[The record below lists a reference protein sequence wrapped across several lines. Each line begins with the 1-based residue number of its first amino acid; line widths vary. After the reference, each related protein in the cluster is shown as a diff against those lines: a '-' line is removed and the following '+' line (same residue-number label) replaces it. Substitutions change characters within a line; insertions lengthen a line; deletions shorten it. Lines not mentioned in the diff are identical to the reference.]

1 MPGYNWQRRGKA
13 RNSQFFF
20 FLLLC
25 MFRSLYS
32 VYCLCVNVYC
42 TAALHR
48 VSTQCVLYC
57 CTTPGGNSMCTVL
70 LHYTGCQPN
79 VYCTAALHRVST
91 QCVLYCC
98 TTLRVKR
105 MC

>member
-1 MPGYNWQRRGKA
+1 MCTV
-13 RNSQFFF
+13 
-20 FLLLC
+20 LLHYTGC
-25 MFRSLYS
+25 QP
-32 VYCLCVNVYC
+32 NVYC
-42 TAALHR
+42 TAALHWVSTKCVLSAELHR

-57 CTTPGGNSMCTVL
+57 CTTPGVNPMCTVLLHYTGCQPNVYCL

-98 TTLRVKR
+98 TTLGVNQ
-105 MC
+105 